1 MIRADRVM
9 DLLELLRAR
18 DLCSVQMLADELKTS
33 RRTILRDLATL
44 RARGWPIRSDTG
56 PGGGVYLDRDRG
68 LRAVHLGLDEIIA
81 LWLAAQL
88 SARSGT
94 LPWSAASR
102 SALDKILASVPDDRA
117 RTLRRLVRRVVIGPL
132 ATPRVLADLGQ
143 PPPELLTTL
152 ERAFAEDLCLTFS
165 YVDRH
170 GRRTRRTVEPHGLLV
185 EHPAWYLL
193 TRDRKRDAP
202 RMFRMDRVRRPK
214 VQDDAPFTPDF
225 EGLKAEYLASRS

>member
-94 LPWSAASR
+94 LPWSAAS
-102 SALDKILASVPDDRA
+102 SAAS
-117 RTLRRLVRRVVIGPL
+117 
-132 ATPRVLADLGQ
+132 
-143 PPPELLTTL
+143 
-152 ERAFAEDLCLTFS
+152 
-165 YVDRH
+165 
-170 GRRTRRTVEPHGLLV
+170 
-185 EHPAWYLL
+185 
-193 TRDRKRDAP
+193 
-202 RMFRMDRVRRPK
+202 
-214 VQDDAPFTPDF
+214 
-225 EGLKAEYLASRS
+225 